1 VRKKSEKYDQSKG
14 GWWKAIRLW
23 VLTILMLVSCVLI
36 LGTLLGGRFGPAH
49 KATLEFLGLL
59 QRSVT
64 VATGSISDLY
74 ENYLGLLAV
83 RAENRR
89 LQELVDKYLKELEEY
104 REGYTNY
111 LSLQAQLDFK
121 ETLQFEPVA
130 GRVVGKGGGNWYQ
143 TIVVDRGRSDDI
155 LEGMIAFAPEGVVG
169 QVIQV
174 SENYC
179 KILLADAPSSA
190 IDAIVQKNRVR
201 GILKGNGRKGYTLE
215 YVLKNVDVRVG
226 DHIVTAG
233 IGGVFPRGMFLGT
246 VSGVFKKRRGMFLE
260 IEVEPGVNFQNLEYV
275 FIDPTD
281 RRKIV
286 EFIDESGPR

>member
-1 VRKKSEKYDQSKG
+1 MKKKSKNLRQG
-14 GWWKAIRLW
+14 GRWKTVRL
-23 VLTILMLVSCVLI
+23 LAFILLLLIGSVLI
-36 LGTLLGGRFGPAH
+36 MGTLLGGRFGVPH
-49 KATLEFLGLL
+49 RFTLEFLGPV
-59 QRSVT
+59 QSGVTVISSSVT
-64 VATGSISDLY
+64 GVY
-74 ENYLGLLAV
+74 KNYLDLLGV

-89 LQELVDKYLKELEEY
+89 LQALVEKYLKELEEY

-111 LSLQAQLDFK
+111 LSLQTQLDFK
-121 ETLQFEPVA
+121 KTLEFEPIA

-143 TIVVDRGRSDDI
+143 TIVVDRGRSDDV

-179 KILLADAPSSA
+179 KVLLADAPSSA

-215 YVLKNVDVRVG
+215 YVLKNDDVVVG
-226 DHIVTAG
+226 DNIVTAG
-233 IGGVFPRGMFLGT
+233 IGGVFPRGMFLGK
-246 VSGVFKKRRGMFLE
+246 VAEVHKKRRGMFLE
-260 IEVEPGVNFQNLEYV
+260 IEVTPGVDFQNLEYV

-286 EFIDESGPR
+286 EFIDESGQR

>member
-1 VRKKSEKYDQSKG
+1 
-14 GWWKAIRLW
+14 
-23 VLTILMLVSCVLI
+23 M
-36 LGTLLGGRFGPAH
+36 GTLLGGKFGSAH
-49 KATLEFLGLL
+49 RATLEFLGPL
-59 QRSVT
+59 QRTMTIVSS
-64 VATGSISDLY
+64 SIADLY
-74 ENYLGLLAV
+74 ENYLALLAV

-89 LQELVDKYLKELEEY
+89 LQKLVDKYLKDLEVY

-121 ETLQFEPVA
+121 KTLQFEPVA
-130 GRVVGKGGGNWYQ
+130 GRVVGKGGGAWYQ

-179 KILLADAPSSA
+179 KILLANASSSA
-190 IDAIVQKNRVR
+190 IDAIVQKNRAR
-201 GILKGNGRKGYTLE
+201 GILKGSGRDNYTLE
-215 YVLKNVDVRVG
+215 YVLKNYDVQEG

-246 VSGVFKKRRGMFLE
+246 VSKVYKKRRGMFLT
-260 IEVEPGVNFQNLEYV
+260 IEVKPGVNLQSLEYV

-286 EFIDESGPR
+286 ELIDESDLR

>member
-1 VRKKSEKYDQSKG
+1 MKKKSKNLRQG
-14 GWWKAIRLW
+14 GRWKTVRLLAFIILLLVGS
-23 VLTILMLVSCVLI
+23 VLV
-36 LGTLLGGRFGPAH
+36 LGTLLGGRFGVPH
-49 KATLEFLGLL
+49 SITLEFLGPM
-59 QRSVT
+59 QRGVTAASSSVT
-64 VATGSISDLY
+64 GIY
-74 ENYLGLLAV
+74 ENYLDLLSV

-89 LQELVDKYLKELEEY
+89 LQKLVEKYLKELEEY

-111 LSLQAQLDFK
+111 LSLQAQLNFK
-121 ETLQFEPVA
+121 ETLEFEPIA

-215 YVLKNVDVRVG
+215 YVLKNDDVVVG
-226 DHIVTAG
+226 DNIVTAG
-233 IGGVFPRGMFLGT
+233 IGGVFPRGMFLGK
-246 VSGVFKKRRGMFLE
+246 VAEVHKKRRGMFLE
-260 IEVEPGVNFQNLEYV
+260 IEVTPGVDFQNLEFV

-286 EFIDESGPR
+286 EFIDESGQR